1 MPGGG
6 IDGHS
11 VCAPRNSADD
21 GMLSRCKC
29 ASWKPLLIPKY
40 PSTPYWPYSPSVGRG
55 DALHSNPCR
64 FVGEPMVITEK
75 LDGGNTLLH
84 SGEVYARS
92 TSVPSA
98 GKWMA
103 MVKKHHA
110 WKVRE
115 PDIYLYGEDIYG
127 VHSIV
132 YQAVPESETFY
143 AFALRYGDGTFAP
156 FDKVELYAQQKE
168 IPVVPLLFKGRF
180 ESVDELRGFVEHAH
194 GEPSALG
201 GAREGVMLRLAKGF
215 SALEFPNNVCKSVR
229 AGHVQADEH
238 WTRKWRPCEI
248 LR

>member
-1 MPGGG
+1 
-6 IDGHS
+6 
-11 VCAPRNSADD
+11 
-21 GMLSRCKC
+21 
-29 ASWKPLLIPKY
+29 
-40 PSTPYWPYSPSVGRG
+40 
-55 DALHSNPCR
+55 
-64 FVGEPMVITEK
+64 MVITEK